1 MRGVCW
7 SLWHLFDLWV
17 RDDESQRTFNVQRS
31 TFNVEGRV
39 WGRRLFELRRSV
51 PAVSWFFPM
60 ALLFPECRPS
70 SSHSTSSS
78 GAYFSVG
85 RSVDIQGYGFL
96 MASSR
101 QIHLLIGGL
110 LLWSLAPFP
119 FLYIILPP
127 FWLLTGAIA
136 LWRVMKPEAEWRPSR
151 LTLNIIAVMILLAAI
166 AAGGFGVGPL
176 RPLGHLLLLLIGVR
190 AATVNDLKGV
200 RRALPAIFLVFLVG
214 VVSAVH
220 VSIVPYLFGSLAVW
234 WYAGMYVFLLELSLE
249 SGEELGLPRW
259 RHAVVAAV
267 VAALLTVPFFMLMP
281 RLRSP
286 LLGSALVRESG
297 FSESVELGRRGEIS
311 ESDAPAMTLVSSDG
325 EAVPAGWLRLR
336 ASAYD
341 RLHAATWAP
350 RKTGLSPPT
359 IRDGSVWL
367 DPGRHSIDGLRAV
380 DISLEDR
387 ERFLFLPPGA
397 VALEIDEAVMI
408 DPPGG
413 VVLRAWHGAPASYRV
428 WVASQRTGRLDQPE
442 PRDLRL
448 RSPDLRTA
456 RLATRV
462 VGDVDG
468 AEDKA
473 AAIESFLSNE
483 YTYSLAGGVGGNR
496 DPVSWFLFE
505 SREGHCEFFASAM
518 VVMLRH
524 EGVPARLI
532 VGYHGGDAGAGGRQV
547 VVRRSNA
554 HAWVEAWVGADRGWV
569 VFDPTPAEGVDG
581 LKRLGLVD
589 RGRLAWQA
597 VEDFFDRRILTFGLG
612 EQVGV
617 LMAAGEAIVHAVD
630 WIVEEFRWWWFAVF
644 GGMIS
649 AFFVVPAARRW
660 APAVRHPPAARAV
673 GRLAG
678 RLERSG
684 VEVPEWVTIGWI
696 GRQSAGLWPPAA
708 RDVKSLVTLAEDELY
723 GVDRP
728 GRSHLRDVRVT
739 WRKIRKA
746 LR

>member
-1 MRGVCW
+1 MI
-7 SLWHLFDLWV
+7 
-17 RDDESQRTFNVQRS
+17 QQRS
-31 TFNVEGRV
+31 
-39 WGRRLFELRRSV
+39 
-51 PAVSWFFPM
+51 
-60 ALLFPECRPS
+60 
-70 SSHSTSSS
+70 
-78 GAYFSVG
+78 
-85 RSVDIQGYGFL
+85 
-96 MASSR
+96 
-101 QIHLLIGGL
+101 IHLLAGGL

-119 FLYIILPP
+119 FLYIVLPP
-127 FWLLTGAIA
+127 FWLAAGAFC
-136 LWRVMKPEAEWRPSR
+136 LWRVGFPDAVWRPSR
-151 LTLNIIAVMILLAAI
+151 LTLNLIAITILLMVI
-166 AAGGFGVGPL
+166 AAGGFRVGPL
-176 RPLGHLLLLLIGVR
+176 RPLGHLLLLLTAVQVG
-190 AATVNDLKGV
+190 TVNDLKGF
-200 RRALPAIFLVFLVG
+200 RRVLPAVFLVFLVG

-234 WYAGMYVFLLELSLE
+234 WYAGMQVFLFELSE
-249 SGEELGLPRW
+249 KCGEELGRPRW

-267 VAALLTVPFFMLMP
+267 AAALLTVPFFMLMP

-286 LLGSALVRESG
+286 LLGSGLVRESG

-311 ESDAPAMTLVSSDG
+311 ESDAPAMTLVSADG
-325 EAVPAGWLRLR
+325 DPVPAVWLRLR

-350 RKTGLSPPT
+350 RKTGLSPPVL
-359 IRDGSVWL
+359 RNGLVWL
-367 DPGRHSIDGLRAV
+367 DSGRHSIDGLRAV

-397 VALEIDEAVMI
+397 VALEIDESVMI

-413 VVLRAWHGAPASYRV
+413 VVLRARHGAPASYRV
-428 WVASQRTGRLDQPE
+428 WVASQRTARMNQPE

-448 RSPDLRTA
+448 RSPDLQTA

-462 VGDVDG
+462 VGDADG
-468 AEDKA
+468 AEAKA
-473 AAIESFLSNE
+473 AAIESFLSTE
-483 YTYSLAGGVGGNR
+483 YSYSLAGGVGGSR

-524 EGVPARLI
+524 EGVPARMV

-554 HAWVEAWVGADRGWV
+554 HAWVEAWVGTDRGWI
-569 VFDPTPAEGVDG
+569 VFDPTPAEGIDG
-581 LKRLGLVD
+581 LKRLGLLD
-589 RGRLAWQA
+589 RGRMAWQA

-617 LMAAGEAIVHAVD
+617 LLAAGEAVVGVVA
-630 WIVEEFRWWWFAVF
+630 WIVEAFRWWWIAVF
-644 GGMIS
+644 GGLIS

-660 APAVRHPPAARAV
+660 APAVRRPPAARAIA
-673 GRLAG
+673 RMAG

-684 VEVPEWVTIGWI
+684 VEVPEWVTVGWI
-696 GRQSAGLWPPAA
+696 GLQAAGRWPLAA
-708 RDVKSLVTLAEDELY
+708 RDVERLVALAEGELY
-723 GVDRP
+723 GAESPLGGHNKAV
-728 GRSHLRDVRVT
+728 RSA